1 MDGTVARI
9 RFATPSTL
17 TSSAFR
23 TRSVVCSS
31 ISAHPFAPAFAT
43 AMLAAPICSP
53 ATADRGPHGVVITHV
68 DEEDDRP
75 PASCRHALGVASG
88 RPDGDP

>member
-1 MDGTVARI
+1 
-9 RFATPSTL
+9 
-17 TSSAFR
+17 
-23 TRSVVCSS
+23 
-31 ISAHPFAPAFAT
+31 
-43 AMLAAPICSP
+43 MLAAPICSP